1 MNLFTNLYNDK
12 DEILEWLNSDKEANK
27 AFKNFCNG
35 KKEVNLE
42 DLREWLLQNEELAQS
57 YREYHFGK
65 QWNLAG

>member
-12 DEILEWLNSDKEANK
+12 EEILEWLNSDEEVNK